1 MGEVRLI
8 NESVIRHSLSSGSI
22 LDKIGNTPL
31 LRLKKVRGEKEEVAI
46 CAKAE
51 WFNPGG
57 SVKDRA
63 ALRIIREG
71 ERSGQLTKEKTIL
84 DSTSG
89 NMGIAYA
96 MIGAILGY
104 PVELVM
110 PGNASE
116 ERKRIIT
123 AYGAKANFT
132 DPLEGYDEAIREVRR
147 IYERNPD
154 SYFYANQYDNPSNW
168 QAHYD
173 TTGLEI
179 ITQTKGLVTHFVAGV
194 GTSGT
199 LMGVG
204 RRLKEYNPSIKLI
217 AVEPA
222 DELQIIEGLK
232 HMEDSLLPRIYDEGL
247 LDGTI
252 RVSAE
257 DAYEMVHRLAR
268 EEGLFVGPSSGAA
281 LKGVLEV
288 ASEIEEG
295 LIVTVFADNGDRY
308 FSTGLWEEEI
318 PSAGS

>member
-8 NESVIRHSLSSGSI
+8 NESVIRHRFGSGSI
-22 LDKIGNTPL
+22 LDNVGNTPL
-31 LRLKKVRGEKEEVAI
+31 LRLKKVGGEREGVAI
-46 CAKAE
+46 YAKAE

-63 ALRIIREG
+63 ALRIIRDG
-71 ERSGQLTKEKTIL
+71 ERSGQLTREKTIL

-96 MIGAILGY
+96 MIGAVLGY
-104 PVELVM
+104 SVELVI

-116 ERKRIIT
+116 ERKRIIA
-123 AYGAKANFT
+123 AYGAKVNFT
-132 DPLEGYDEAIREVRR
+132 DPLEGYDESIREVRR
-147 IYERNPD
+147 IYERNPEK
-154 SYFYANQYDNPSNW
+154 YFYANQYDNPSNW

-173 TTGLEI
+173 TTGPEL
-179 ITQTKGLVTHFVAGV
+179 ITQTKGRVTHFVAGV

-204 RRLKEYNPSIKLI
+204 QRLKEYNPCIKLI
-217 AVEPA
+217 AVEPV

-232 HMEDSLLPRIYDEGL
+232 HMADSLLPGIYDERL

-252 RVSAE
+252 RVSGE
-257 DAYEMVHRLAR
+257 DAYEMARRLAR

-281 LKGVLEV
+281 LKGVSKV

-308 FSTGLWEEEI
+308 FSTGLWEVMN
-318 PSAGS
+318 

>member
-8 NESVIRHSLSSGSI
+8 NGSVIRHSHNAEFI
-22 LDKIGNTPL
+22 LDNIGNTPL
-31 LRLKKVRGEKEEVAI
+31 LRLKKVGGEKEGVAI
-46 CAKAE
+46 CGKAE

-63 ALRIIREG
+63 ALRIIRDG

-104 PVELVM
+104 SVELVM

-116 ERKRIIT
+116 ERKRTIA
-123 AYGAKANFT
+123 AYGAKAVFT

-147 IYERNPD
+147 IYERNPEK
-154 SYFYANQYDNPSNW
+154 YFYANQYDNPSNW

-179 ITQTKGLVTHFVAGV
+179 IAQTEGRVTHFVAGV

-204 RRLKEYNPSIKLI
+204 RRLKEYKPSVKVI
-217 AVEPA
+217 AVQPV
-222 DELQIIEGLK
+222 DDLQVIEGLK
-232 HMEDSLLPRIYDEGL
+232 QMESSIMPAIYDERL
-247 LDGTI
+247 LDGKI

-257 DAYEMVHRLAR
+257 DAYEMARRLAR

-281 LKGVLEV
+281 LTGVLKV

-318 PSAGS
+318 PQVGA

>member
-1 MGEVRLI
+1 MGDVSISEPG
-8 NESVIRHSLSSGSI
+8 IRHSLGSI
-22 LDKIGNTPL
+22 LDNIGNTPL
-31 LRLKKVRGEKEEVAI
+31 LRLKKVGGEREGVAI
-46 CAKAE
+46 YAKAE

-63 ALRIIREG
+63 ALRIIQDG

-104 PVELVM
+104 SVELVM
-110 PGNASE
+110 PGNVSE
-116 ERKRIIT
+116 ERKRIIA
-123 AYGAKANFT
+123 AYGTRMVFT

-147 IYERNPD
+147 IYQRTPEK
-154 SYFYANQYDNPSNW
+154 YFYANQYDNPSNW
-168 QAHYD
+168 LAHYD
-173 TTGLEI
+173 TTGPEI
-179 ITQTKGLVTHFVAGV
+179 IAQTEGRVTHFVAGV

-217 AVEPA
+217 AVEPE

-232 HMEDSLLPRIYDEGL
+232 HMEDSLLPGIYDEAL
-247 LDGTI
+247 LDEKI
-252 RVSAE
+252 RVGAE
-257 DAYEMVHRLAR
+257 DAYEMAQRLAR

-281 LKGVLEV
+281 LKGVLKV
-288 ASEIEEG
+288 AKEIEEG
-295 LIVTVFADNGDRY
+295 LIVTVFPDNGDRY
-308 FSTGLWEEEI
+308 FSTGLWENADTR
-318 PSAGS
+318 PFAP